1 MIRLTKEEARNFLL
15 TKQGLL
21 GHKHFSGKEGIM
33 DFVRQAGSVQ
43 FDPVDVCGTSPE
55 LT

>member
-21 GHKHFSGKEGIM
+21 GHKHFSEKEGIM
-33 DFVRQAGSVQ
+33 DFVRQAGR
-43 FDPVDVCGTSPE
+43 FGTV
-55 LT
+55 